1 MKSIFC
7 TAILILFCTMPVS
20 AQRVN
25 TPLHSSPEEK
35 QATFFRTTAVYR
47 FYDFLSRTME
57 TVNTPSGQEVFMA
70 KFKAMKWIDQ
80 GIGSAHMFIRAGH
93 FAHGILLRA
102 AQRESDSVQY
112 ATMAIKE
119 MSEFVLSS
127 ECTLSEED
135 KTTAVQQFQQVLELY
150 RLGQQYKKSQETFD
164 FANLETFKTELKT
177 RINQKNVN
185 VNEILT
191 LCFLG
196 TRYNARLPLF
206 ETCGIPAEG
215 VMNEL
220 IEFLQSPE
228 CLASHKEHFV
238 TEWKKVLL
246 TAFGSELKL
255 WGRTLE
261 NEEFDWAGLR
271 GKYVLV
277 QFTATWYGACH
288 MQIPGM
294 KDAYV
299 KYRNKGFEIVSIYI
313 FEQGENPVA
322 TIQKHVKRSQLPWT
336 ILSET
341 LTTKT
346 GQSGHAESFGFT
358 SVPQMLLV
366 DEAGKIIM
374 TDARGGKLQ
383 NKLAEIFE

>member
-1 MKSIFC
+1 MK
-7 TAILILFCTMPVS
+7 T
-20 AQRVN
+20 
-25 TPLHSSPEEK
+25 
-35 QATFFRTTAVYR
+35 
-47 FYDFLSRTME
+47 
-57 TVNTPSGQEVFMA
+57 
-70 KFKAMKWIDQ
+70 W
-80 GIGSAHMFIRAGH
+80 
-93 FAHGILLRA
+93 
-102 AQRESDSVQY
+102 
-112 ATMAIKE
+112 
-119 MSEFVLSS
+119 
-127 ECTLSEED
+127 
-135 KTTAVQQFQQVLELY
+135 
-150 RLGQQYKKSQETFD
+150 
-164 FANLETFKTELKT
+164 
-177 RINQKNVN
+177 INQKNVN

-228 CLASHKEHFV
+228 CLASHNEHFV

-246 TAFGSELKL
+246 AAFGSELKL

-277 QFTATWYGACH
+277 QFTATWCGACH
-288 MQIPGM
+288 TQIPGM

-299 KYRNKGFEIVSIYI
+299 KYRDKGFEIVSIYI

-341 LTTKT
+341 LTTKA
-346 GQSGHAESFGFT
+346 GQSDYAESFGFT

-366 DEAGKIIM
+366 DEAGKIFQVVRYPNFFSREWKQIEM
-374 TDARGGKLQ
+374 
-383 NKLAEIFE
+383 